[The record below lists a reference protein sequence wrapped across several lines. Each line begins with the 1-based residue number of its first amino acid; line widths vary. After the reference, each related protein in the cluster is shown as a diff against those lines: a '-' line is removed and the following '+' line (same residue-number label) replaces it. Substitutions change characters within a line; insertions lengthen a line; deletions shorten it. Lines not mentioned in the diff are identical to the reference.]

1 MRRILNDL
9 GFTQQSTKMF
19 GDNSAALK
27 LADNDMVRPRTRH
40 IRRRYHYIR
49 EQVTALQII
58 GVKIAGTENP
68 ADFLTK
74 VLGKRLFDKQRAHY
88 VR

>member
-1 MRRILNDL
+1 MRRVLQDL
-9 GFTQQSTKMF
+9 GFKQLATQMF

-49 EQVTALQII
+49 EQITARLII
-58 GVKIAGTENP
+58 AVKVAGTENP

-74 VLGKRLFDKQRAHY
+74 VLGKRLFDKQRTHF